1 MVRVVATVASLRLP
15 PSVSLERRAGWP
27 QFACDGA
34 GVVFAGNLE
43 TGVGASGTPALFVS
57 SERRSSAEADN
68 VLPAF
73 VRDKL
78 ESDDEDDE
86 HAAG

>member
-1 MVRVVATVASLRLP
+1 V
-15 PSVSLERRAGWP
+15 W
-27 QFACDGA
+27 C
-34 GVVFAGNLE
+34 
-43 TGVGASGTPALFVS
+43 ASGTPALVVS

-73 VRDKL
+73 ARDKL

-86 HAAG
+86 HAAEPAAARPAG